1 MNITNLNINKGSS
14 LFVKGPASI
23 ILKNGTLN
31 AFDYIV
37 PIKKNIL
44 IRPYRAI
51 PFYAV
56 EDSLVDVRIKSNEDI
71 SIFNEDLI
79 PKDWREKADEIIK
92 NSKSTIVFGGVD
104 SGKTSFCCL
113 LLNRCLK
120 SKSKVFFMDIDPGQS
135 NIGPPTMI
143 SVSKVNE
150 PTIDVFRL
158 NVFNA
163 YPIGYTSPSYCI
175 DSCISNISKL
185 LKEVIDYGFDFLV
198 IDSDGWVDG
207 IDAIKYKLKILE
219 VCSPDN
225 TIVLEN
231 TSNSFK
237 EELRKAGVN
246 FLEISSPKNI
256 FARNMDARKKI
267 REFSYGKYL
276 FGGCIRTIQSS
287 WIKISF
293 IDKSKEQLMEDY
305 LSSLPKT
312 IEQIEKPEIENK
324 VNDIKKGLLSYLYD
338 STNKFI
344 GIALT
349 LDFDKKKK
357 FLKIYTNVKSSIAK
371 IIIGNMILDSEGKEI
386 YQEMTKQ

>member
-1 MNITNLNINKGSS
+1 MNIMNLNINKGST
-14 LFVKGPASI
+14 LFIKGPASL
-23 ILKNGTLN
+23 ILKTGVLN
-31 AFDYIV
+31 AFDYII
-37 PIKKNIL
+37 PIRKNII

-51 PFYAV
+51 PFYAM
-56 EDSLVDVRIKSNEDI
+56 EDSSVDVRIKNNEDI
-71 SIFNEDLI
+71 FIFNEDLI

-92 NSKSTIVFGGVD
+92 NSKSTIIFGGID

-113 LLNRCLK
+113 LLNRCIK
-120 SKSKVFFMDIDPGQS
+120 NKNKVFLMDIDPGQS

-150 PTIDVFRL
+150 PTLDIFKF

-175 DSCISNISKL
+175 DLCISNISKL
-185 LKEVIDYGFDFLV
+185 LKEIRDYGFDFLV
-198 IDSDGWVDG
+198 IDSDGWING
-207 IDAIKYKLKILE
+207 MDAVKYKLKILE
-219 VCSPDN
+219 ICSPDN
-225 TIVLEN
+225 VIVLEN
-231 TSNSFK
+231 TSNIFK
-237 EELRKAGVN
+237 EELKKVGVN

-276 FGGCIRTIQSS
+276 FGGCIRAIQSS

-293 IDKSKEQLMEDY
+293 IDKNKEQSMEEY
-305 LSSLPKT
+305 LSDLSKK

-324 VNDIKKGLLSYLYD
+324 ISNIKKGLLSYLYD
-338 STNKFI
+338 SSDKFI

-386 YQEMTKQ
+386 CQEIIKQ

>member
-1 MNITNLNINKGSS
+1 MNIMNLNINKGST
-14 LFVKGPASI
+14 LFIKGPASL
-23 ILKNGTLN
+23 ILKTGALN

-37 PIKKNIL
+37 PIKKNII

-51 PFYAV
+51 PFYSI
-56 EDSLVDVRIKSNEDI
+56 EDSLVDVRVRNNEDI

-79 PKDWREKADEIIK
+79 PSDWREKADEIIK
-92 NSKSTIVFGGVD
+92 SSKSTIIFGGVD

-120 SKSKVFFMDIDPGQS
+120 NRNKVFFMDIDPGQS

-150 PTIDVFRL
+150 PTLDVFRL

-175 DSCISNISKL
+175 NSCISNISKL
-185 LKEVIDYGFDFLV
+185 LKEIKDHGFDFLV
-198 IDSDGWVDG
+198 IDSDGWIDG

-219 VCSPDN
+219 ICSLDN
-225 TIVLEN
+225 VVVLEN
-231 TSNSFK
+231 TNNIFK
-237 EELRKAGVN
+237 EELKRIGVN
-246 FLEISSPKNI
+246 FLEVCSPKNI
-256 FARNMDARKKI
+256 FTRNMDTRKKI

-293 IDKSKEQLMEDY
+293 IDKDKEQLMEEY
-305 LSSLPKT
+305 LSNLS
-312 IEQIEKPEIENK
+312 NK
-324 VNDIKKGLLSYLYD
+324 IDIFHKKIRV
-338 STNKFI
+338 F
-344 GIALT
+344 
-349 LDFDKKKK
+349 F
-357 FLKIYTNVKSSIAK
+357 F
-371 IIIGNMILDSEGKEI
+371 
-386 YQEMTKQ
+386 

>member
-1 MNITNLNINKGSS
+1 MNLNINKGST
-14 LFVKGPASI
+14 LFIKGPASL
-23 ILKNGTLN
+23 ILKTGALN

-37 PIKKNIL
+37 PIKKNII

-51 PFYAV
+51 PFYSI
-56 EDSLVDVRIKSNEDI
+56 EDSLVDVRVRNNEDI

-79 PKDWREKADEIIK
+79 PSDWREKADEIIK
-92 NSKSTIVFGGVD
+92 SSKSTIIFGGVD

-120 SKSKVFFMDIDPGQS
+120 NRNKVFFMDIDPGQS

-150 PTIDVFRL
+150 PTLDVFRL

-175 DSCISNISKL
+175 NSCISNISKL
-185 LKEVIDYGFDFLV
+185 LKEIKDHGFDFLV
-198 IDSDGWVDG
+198 IDSDGWIDG

-219 VCSPDN
+219 ICSLDN
-225 TIVLEN
+225 VVVLEN
-231 TSNSFK
+231 TNNIFK
-237 EELRKAGVN
+237 EELKRIGVN
-246 FLEISSPKNI
+246 FLEVCSPKNI
-256 FARNMDARKKI
+256 FTRNMDTRKKI

-293 IDKSKEQLMEDY
+293 IDKDKEQLMEEY
-305 LSSLPKT
+305 LSNLSNK
-312 IEQIEKPEIENK
+312 IEQIEKPEIENRI
-324 VNDIKKGLLSYLYD
+324 NDIKKGLLSYLYD
-338 STNKFI
+338 STDKFI

-357 FLKIYTNVKSSIAK
+357 FLKIYTNVKSNIAK
-371 IIIGNMILDSEGKEI
+371 IIIGNMILDSNGKEI
-386 YQEMTKQ
+386 YQEIIKQ

>member
-1 MNITNLNINKGSS
+1 MNLNINKGST
-14 LFVKGPASI
+14 LFIKGPASL
-23 ILKNGTLN
+23 ILKTGALN

-37 PIKKNIL
+37 PIKKNII

-51 PFYAV
+51 PFYSI
-56 EDSLVDVRIKSNEDI
+56 EDSLVDVRVRNNEDI

-79 PKDWREKADEIIK
+79 PSDWREKADEIIK
-92 NSKSTIVFGGVD
+92 SSKSTIIFGGVD

-120 SKSKVFFMDIDPGQS
+120 NRNKVFFMDIDPGQS

-150 PTIDVFRL
+150 PTLDVFRL

-175 DSCISNISKL
+175 NSCISNISKL
-185 LKEVIDYGFDFLV
+185 LKEIKDHGFDFLV
-198 IDSDGWVDG
+198 IDSDGWIDG

-219 VCSPDN
+219 ICSLDN
-225 TIVLEN
+225 VVVLEN
-231 TSNSFK
+231 TNNIFK
-237 EELRKAGVN
+237 EELKRIGVN
-246 FLEISSPKNI
+246 FLEVCSPKNI
-256 FARNMDARKKI
+256 FTRNMDTRKKI

-293 IDKSKEQLMEDY
+293 IDKDKEQLMEEY
-305 LSSLPKT
+305 LSNLSNK
-312 IEQIEKPEIENK
+312 IEQIEKPEIENRI
-324 VNDIKKGLLSYLYD
+324 NDIKKGLLSYLYD
-338 STNKFI
+338 STDKFI

-357 FLKIYTNVKSSIAK
+357 ILKIYTNVKSNIAK
-371 IIIGNMILDSEGKEI
+371 IIIGNMILDSNGKEI
-386 YQEMTKQ
+386 YQEIIKQ

>member
-1 MNITNLNINKGSS
+1 MNVLNLNINKGST
-14 LFVKGPASI
+14 LFIKGPSSL
-23 ILKNGTLN
+23 ILKNGALN

-37 PIKKNIL
+37 PIRKNII

-51 PFYAV
+51 PFYAI
-56 EDSLVDVRIKSNEDI
+56 EDSLVDIRVKNNEDF

-79 PKDWREKADEIIK
+79 PNDWREKADEIIK
-92 NSKSTIVFGGVD
+92 SNKSTIIFGGVD

-120 SKSKVFFMDIDPGQS
+120 NKNKVFFMDIDPGQS

-143 SVSKVNE
+143 SASKVNE
-150 PTIDVFRL
+150 PTLDVFRL

-175 DSCISNISKL
+175 DLCISSTSKL
-185 LKEVIDYGFDFLV
+185 LKEIKDHGFDFLV
-198 IDSDGWVDG
+198 IDSDGWING

-219 VCSPDN
+219 ICSPDSV
-225 TIVLEN
+225 IVLEN
-231 TSNSFK
+231 TNSIFK
-237 EELRKAGVN
+237 EELRKAGIN
-246 FLEISSPKNI
+246 FLEINSPKNI
-256 FARNMDARKKI
+256 FARNMDARKRI

-293 IDKSKEQLMEDY
+293 IDKDKEQSMEEY
-305 LSSLPKT
+305 LSNLPKMVK
-312 IEQIEKPEIENK
+312 QIGKTEIENK
-324 VNDIKKGLLSYLYD
+324 ISDIKKGLLSYLYN
-338 STNKFI
+338 SANKFM

-357 FLKIYTNVKSSIAK
+357 FLKIYTNVKSTIAK
-371 IIIGNMILDSEGKEI
+371 IIIGNIILDSEGREI
-386 YQEMTKQ
+386 YQEK